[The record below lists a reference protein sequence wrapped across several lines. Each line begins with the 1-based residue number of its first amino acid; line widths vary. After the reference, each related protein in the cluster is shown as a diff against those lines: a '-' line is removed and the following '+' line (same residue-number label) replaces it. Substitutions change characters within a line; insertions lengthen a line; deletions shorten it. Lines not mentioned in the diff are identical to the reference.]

1 MSGSKTSFFLLL
13 FWKSYHIPINP
24 FGGYTYRGIKG
35 EHTLILVH
43 FVPAFRNSNPGKMF
57 AQLLHPCDD
66 NSKPKQRYSHRVGCF
81 FLYTLFGQNFHRYT
95 YNIMYQSFVL
105 SYVFK
110 SSAIQN
116 IIYFPREAK

>member
-13 FWKSYHIPINP
+13 FWRSYHIPINT

-81 FLYTLFGQNFHRYT
+81 FCIPYLAKIFIDISIILCTKGLYYHMYLNQVLFKT
-95 YNIMYQSFVL
+95 
-105 SYVFK
+105 
-110 SSAIQN
+110 
-116 IIYFPREAK
+116 